1 MVLRLGVTGHRWLDH
16 EDDVRREVNLAL
28 DRVLEVRRDGLGP
41 AQAIELV
48 AVSALAEGADR
59 LVVHEC
65 LRRDGATLMAVLPL
79 PIVEYATDFLT
90 ADSQHEFTE
99 LLAVA
104 TSVSVAEAMP
114 TRPQAYE
121 RAGQLM
127 VQRSDVVIA
136 VWDGLPALGIGGT
149 ADIVA
154 YAHAR
159 QVPVL
164 HIRIPPSQR

>member
-1 MVLRLGVTGHRWLDH
+1 MVLRLGVTGHRSLEH
-16 EDDVRREVNLAL
+16 EDDVRREVNLTI
-28 DRVLEVRRDGLGP
+28 DRELAARRNGLGP
-41 AQAIELV
+41 AHAIELT

-65 LRRDGATLMAVLPL
+65 LRRSGSTLMAVLPL
-79 PIVEYATDFLT
+79 PIAEYAKDFLT
-90 ADSQHEFTE
+90 ADSRHEFTE
-99 LLAVA
+99 LLTAA

-127 VQRSDVVIA
+127 VDRSDVVIA
-136 VWDGLPALGIGGT
+136 VWDGLPARGIGGT

-154 YAHAR
+154 YAQAR

-164 HIRIPPSQR
+164 HIHVPPAQR